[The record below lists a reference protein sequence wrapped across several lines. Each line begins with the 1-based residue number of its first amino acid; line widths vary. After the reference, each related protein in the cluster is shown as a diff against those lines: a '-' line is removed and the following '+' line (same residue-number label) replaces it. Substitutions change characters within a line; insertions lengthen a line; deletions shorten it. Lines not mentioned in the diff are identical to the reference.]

1 MSGGHQLRMGRFC
14 WKTGEKRHSLSR
26 EACVTVGQLTD
37 SPFEVCGN
45 KFTVKAGSVVSL
57 ALPFPPGPRSH
68 LGGNPRMWI
77 VGINSDWPLLGDTV
91 KQSTTRELWGFISVL
106 WLTAIPSQAKRE
118 GRVWGNYWEWKVERS
133 IGPRSNERARTVAW
147 DQESIRVDERIAC
160 MLKVETLWKYSNYEN
175 GILLVVFSG
184 HHYSVLNYV
193 HEDSPPRPTVN
204 A

>member
-77 VGINSDWPLLGDTV
+77 VGINSDWPLLGEAEHNKGVVGFYKRIMTNCDSKPGKERREGV
-91 KQSTTRELWGFISVL
+91 RELL
-106 WLTAIPSQAKRE
+106 
-118 GRVWGNYWEWKVERS
+118 RVKSGKVNWSKVEWES
-133 IGPRSNERARTVAW
+133 TNVVAW
-147 DQESIRVDERIAC
+147 WRGTMRASELMSA
-160 MLKVETLWKYSNYEN
+160 
-175 GILLVVFSG
+175 
-184 HHYSVLNYV
+184 
-193 HEDSPPRPTVN
+193 
-204 A
+204 